1 MTLSTALHFPYIYSL
16 MILSTDPVIAALL
29 LNTDLDTICKWEADW
44 LFGIKPAKTTS
55 FLITRKLQSL
65 LHPHLE
71 MNSFILSETSNQKDL
86 DITFSSSL
94 MEQLGKDCILYEPL
108 SLKLVG

>member
-1 MTLSTALHFPYIYSL
+1 
-16 MILSTDPVIAALL
+16 
-29 LNTDLDTICKWEADW
+29 
-44 LFGIKPAKTTS
+44 
-55 FLITRKLQSL
+55 
-65 LHPHLE
+65 

-86 DITFSSSL
+86 DITFSSPL